1 MPPKLPGFYY
11 DEERKK
17 YFKIVKTG
25 QATSASQD
33 YSISAVENTKRQKTR
48 ERKFHRTEQRHV
60 RKPTAPKIDKIVL
73 PKHSVHV
80 TSRDTFHTQLQR
92 YLHCREMGTL
102 QPGFQSRLES
112 RALGSLIRVTD
123 VEQVGQVSGRDDVT
137 AIALDE
143 ENGDVFTGRASG
155 IVNAV
160 RRGSSLIRE
169 SYIRR
174 IPDNGTIGTVIGI
187 NYNPRTRFLWSLSQ
201 GMHSVLCGGISED
214 TYNDSLFY
222 DLHSMTRLQLW
233 DDKCVFSCAQSP
245 EGDILLGLNS
255 QIQTFTGTA
264 GLHRLHAID
273 MKSDATSVCYEQEQ
287 VVFAG
292 CRDGN
297 LRQIDL
303 REDRKGKR
311 VRSPFRISSP
321 VTNIGAQGNFV
332 ACTGLQGV
340 VTVFDRRIEK
350 QSLWTASYKNDCT
363 FRHGFALDPSGRL
376 MMVAND
382 DQTVQLF
389 NLAGGEENWGGSA
402 ANLVSSVNGHRFAD
416 NLACIRW
423 TEGGVVAGGGTNL
436 YFMSDRS

>member
-33 YSISAVENTKRQKTR
+33 YSISSVENTKRQKTR
-48 ERKFHRTEQRHV
+48 ERKFRRTEQRHV

-73 PKHSVHV
+73 PKHSLHV
-80 TSRDTFHTQLQR
+80 TNRDTVHTQLQR

-143 ENGDVFTGRASG
+143 VNGDVFTGRASG
-155 IVNAV
+155 IINAV
-160 RRGSSLIRE
+160 RRGSTLIRE

-245 EGDILLGLNS
+245 EGDILLGLNG

-287 VVFAG
+287 VVVAG

-311 VRSPFRISSP
+311 IRSPFRISSP
-321 VTNIGAQGNFV
+321 VTNVEVRDNYV

-340 VTVFDRRIEK
+340 VTVFDKRSEK

-402 ANLVSSVNGHRFAD
+402 ANLVSSVNGHKFAD

-423 TEGGVVAGGGTNL
+423 TENGIVCG
-436 YFMSDRS
+436 RH